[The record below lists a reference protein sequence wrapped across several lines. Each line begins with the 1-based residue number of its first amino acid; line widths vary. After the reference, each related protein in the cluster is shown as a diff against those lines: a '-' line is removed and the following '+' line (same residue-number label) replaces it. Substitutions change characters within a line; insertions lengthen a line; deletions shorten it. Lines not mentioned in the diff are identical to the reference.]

1 MSNWTGLSARE
12 YDRLLFGLAVFHAAM
27 YGALLLFGFQ
37 RVPVY
42 FNLPSLVIFLI
53 VGARAV
59 RLAEVRSWSEIAKLG
74 FVMRRVIDVGAA
86 SLAPM
91 FPHETR
97 WSYLGWAALVLPTIL
112 FCVQVVA
119 IARPDSNSW
128 TWRVYL

>member
-1 MSNWTGLSARE
+1 
-12 YDRLLFGLAVFHAAM
+12 M
-27 YGALLLFGFQ
+27 YGALLVFGFQ

-53 VGARAV
+53 VGAWAFRS
-59 RLAEVRSWSEIAKLG
+59 AEGRSWSEIAKLG
-74 FVMRRVIDVGAA
+74 FVTRRVIDVGAA

-91 FPHETR
+91 LVHEPR
-97 WSYLGWAALVLPTIL
+97 LSYLGWAALVLPTIL

-119 IARPDSNSW
+119 IARPGSNSW